1 MNCDDRQYFHLLFFI
16 SVTEEIGCQ
25 KSLPTFYQAMTFNT
39 LYPHKCELF
48 REKKTKVPSTVALLS
63 PAAYRHQSHPRDT
76 NSTLVWQEQSPE
88 VEKLKIW
95 IFKKMEIM
103 LRVCLTV
110 SNMMSRVIFFLHSW
124 VRLENAGTV
133 FKKAWFSPFPLSPL
147 CDTKYLNLI
156 EHHSNQTIV
165 LEVLSVLKVF

>member
-1 MNCDDRQYFHLLFFI
+1 MKASVTLILARTVYSYGGIIKGPRHQHQSASFSLFFSTKKKKANMNWDDRQHFHLLFFI
-16 SVTEEIGCQ
+16 SVAEEIGCQ

-76 NSTLVWQEQSPE
+76 NSTLVWQEQSSE

-95 IFKKMEIM
+95 IFKKNM
-103 LRVCLTV
+103 LCVFNCEQHDEQGH
-110 SNMMSRVIFFLHSW
+110 FLS
-124 VRLENAGTV
+124 T
-133 FKKAWFSPFPLSPL
+133 
-147 CDTKYLNLI
+147 
-156 EHHSNQTIV
+156 
-165 LEVLSVLKVF
+165 